1 MKYSV
6 VVFKDN
12 PKNKDNPEK
21 FYTNIHAQIH
31 THTPPHPPHTHTQT
45 HTWVLEREKRIR
57 HGVSHCSLFIQ
68 GH

>member
-31 THTPPHPPHTHTQT
+31 THTPPLPPPHTHTDT
-45 HTWVLEREKRIR
+45 HMSPWKREEN
-57 HGVSHCSLFIQ
+57 
-68 GH
+68 